1 MNLLLDTCP
10 LLWASE
16 PTTEVQPAAARTAA
30 RSAQSGMGQRRE
42 RLGVTIKGDRDRET
56 DWRRTLAAACSQ
68 GAETRMR

>member
-10 LLWASE
+10 LLWALE

-42 RLGVTIKGDRDRET
+42 RLGVTIKGDRGSGNRLST
-56 DWRRTLAAACSQ
+56 DTGGACSQ
-68 GAETRMR
+68 DAETRMR